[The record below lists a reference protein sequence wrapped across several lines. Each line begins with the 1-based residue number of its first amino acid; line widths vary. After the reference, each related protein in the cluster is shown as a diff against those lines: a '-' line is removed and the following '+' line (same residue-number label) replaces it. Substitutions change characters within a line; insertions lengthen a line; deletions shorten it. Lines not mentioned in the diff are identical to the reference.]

1 MSIEDFNN
9 DTPHWDEFAEADLL
23 DLVEGAMTPERAK
36 ELADILK
43 ARHPKLLGKLTRMQ
57 ADRLALTSHEH
68 LAAPK
73 NLVSIALK
81 KRSVPNVLDRD
92 YQEAVEPTKMME
104 RAVRDLGRRRRRRRQ
119 APVIAAIAA
128 GIAGIGVTTG
138 IMVLIDA
145 ASQPRPLNG
154 VMTTAQAQAPNA
166 VQSAPLASA
175 EPSEAIVA
183 EYGLVLRGVDEGSF
197 GGQLANLLAYG
208 DTVVVEN
215 LALDDQVRD
224 RTGGNDV
231 LRAAI
236 QAGNK
241 AIVSSSEM
249 LPPPLVGSLEQ
260 APSAS
265 IRLDLAERGFQ
276 YAIVIDR
283 AKAADAVKQIG
294 RLADSV
300 GLVPA
305 HVKPNESKFVFDAW
319 QAWQSRA
326 AATAAMGEGSQQRL
340 IVPISCSAAQ
350 GQR

>member
-9 DTPHWDEFAEADLL
+9 DSPWEEFAEADLL
-23 DLVEGAMTPERAK
+23 DLVEGAMTPQRAK

-43 ARHPKLLGKLTRMQ
+43 SRHPKLLGKLTRMQ
-57 ADRLALTSHEH
+57 ADRMALSSSELLPT
-68 LAAPK
+68 PK
-73 NLVSIALK
+73 NLVGNALSQ
-81 KRSVPNVLDRD
+81 RSVPNVLDRHF
-92 YQEAVEPTKMME
+92 QEAVEPTKMME

-119 APVIAAIAA
+119 APFIAAIAA

-145 ASQPRPLNG
+145 TSPSRSLND
-154 VMTTAQAQAPNA
+154 VKSTIAQVQSPDAA
-166 VQSAPLASA
+166 QSAPLASA
-175 EPSEAIVA
+175 EFSEAIVA
-183 EYGLVLRGVDEGSF
+183 EYGLVIRGVDEGAF

-241 AIVSSSEM
+241 AIVSTSEM
-249 LPPPLVGSLEQ
+249 LPPPLVGSQEQ

-283 AKAADAVKQIG
+283 AKAADAVAQIG

-305 HVKPNESKFVFDAW
+305 HLEPNQSAFVFDAW

-326 AATAAMGEGSQQRL
+326 AASASGEGPQQRL